1 MTSVWITRQCGCKQ
15 GFTVIGGEVR
25 EELRP
30 CAAHAAQP
38 EYRSPSPPVALAYHE
53 EGGLD

>member
-38 EYRSPSPPVALAYHE
+38 EYRTPSPPVALAYHE